1 MRKVTGIAS
10 RCCLIVLCE
19 DKGPNDYVFS
29 SPKTKSCL
37 RETKKGFR
45 TACRLAGI
53 EGLIWKDLRAT
64 FGTSPG
70 RSWLR
75 CSHYRS
81 APRAFR
87 CSRDDALR
95 ESS

>member
-1 MRKVTGIAS
+1 MNDDVREA
-10 RCCLIVLCE
+10 LAELCK

-37 RETKKGFR
+37 RETKRGFH

-64 FGTSPG
+64 FCNLPCAVCNRG
-70 RSWLR
+70 RYILLQ
-75 CSHYRS
+75 
-81 APRAFR
+81 
-87 CSRDDALR
+87 RDLQRDK
-95 ESS
+95 